1 MKDMGEASYV
11 LGIKIT
17 RDRDAKTL
25 YLDQQNYLDKI
36 FKRFNMQDCK
46 PVSTPVCKGM
56 MLSKNM
62 CPVHKQDIIDMQ
74 NVPYAQAVGSLM
86 YAMTSTR
93 PDICHAVGLVSRYQS
108 NPGKQHWTAVKRI
121 IRYLKGTQGMKLC
134 FGLNDL
140 DLVCYCDADFAGDL
154 DDRKSTSGNIIL
166 FGGTAVSWLSKKQ
179 SCVAKSTMEAEYI
192 SCSTTVSTAVWA
204 KRFIDNLNIG
214 IPKEHVNVFC
224 DNKSAIFLIKSGANS
239 SKGKHIDVK
248 YHYVQDIVEKGE
260 VEVDYIPSEEM
271 VADPMTKGL
280 SLEKF
285 REHVTTMGLQNI

>member
-1 MKDMGEASYV
+1 
-11 LGIKIT
+11 
-17 RDRDAKTL
+17 
-25 YLDQQNYLDKI
+25 
-36 FKRFNMQDCK
+36 
-46 PVSTPVCKGM
+46 
-56 MLSKNM
+56 
-62 CPVHKQDIIDMQ
+62 MQ

-93 PDICHAVGLVSRYQS
+93 PDICHAVGLISQATWMTESQQVVTLSCLEER
-108 NPGKQHWTAVKRI
+108 
-121 IRYLKGTQGMKLC
+121 
-134 FGLNDL
+134 
-140 DLVCYCDADFAGDL
+140 
-154 DDRKSTSGNIIL
+154 L
-166 FGGTAVSWLSKKQ
+166 FL
-179 SCVAKSTMEAEYI
+179 
-192 SCSTTVSTAVWA
+192 
-204 KRFIDNLNIG
+204 G